1 MSVAARVD
9 VYASDTLDAVRSLPL
24 LSRGGLDL
32 TATVVGFIHWTGA
45 RTQVIRRSRLEMV
58 AVTVRGDVP
67 PVPLPGRTR
76 MRSGG
81 GPSRVRRRRGGK
93 PAWYAPAAIA
103 VDAVG
108 AAGPVYTVFRL
119 FGEAHAV
126 WYATAVAVA
135 WVLVR
140 ASHTRYAWRALG
152 ERGRVRPLLRDGMVL
167 LGVLTMVRAA
177 TDEDSPSHL
186 VPSALIMCLAVAGTW
201 QALTHRHLLA
211 RRRDGRGVRRA
222 LVIGETT
229 ALNGLVNRL
238 SRRTDHEFVVVG
250 VCPIGDGAPNLIAP
264 VAARLAQRLPAQLS
278 DDSEPVLAAVRGLE
292 VDMVFV
298 VSGPTMAAE
307 RLRRLSWAV
316 HEDGCPLVVVP
327 GLTEVVQRRVTVS
340 TLAGLTTLHVNPPAR
355 GAAVLVK
362 GALDRVG
369 AAVLLVLF
377 APVFAVVAIAVRLD
391 SPGAVLHRQIR
402 VGHQGRHFTLA
413 KFRTMVADAE
423 QLKQELA
430 KTNEHDGLMFKMRR
444 DPRTT
449 RVGRVLR
456 RYSLDELPQLV
467 NVLQGHMSLVGPRPP
482 LPEEVAQYNEVE
494 LRRLCVKP
502 GLTGLWQ
509 VSGRSDLSWDETVA
523 LDLHY
528 VDNWSPVV
536 DLNILSRTL
545 RAVVEGNGAY

>member
-1 MSVAARVD
+1 
-9 VYASDTLDAVRSLPL
+9 
-24 LSRGGLDL
+24 
-32 TATVVGFIHWTGA
+32 
-45 RTQVIRRSRLEMV
+45 MV
-58 AVTVRGDVP
+58 AVTVRGEVP
-67 PVPLPGRTR
+67 HVPLPGRTR
-76 MRSGG
+76 MRPGG
-81 GPSRVRRRRGGK
+81 GPSRVRRRRRGK
-93 PAWYAPAAIA
+93 PAWYAPAAVA

-108 AAGPVYTVFRL
+108 AAVPVYTAFRL
-119 FGEAHAV
+119 FGEAHAA

-140 ASHTRYAWRALG
+140 AARTRYTWRALG
-152 ERGRVRPLLRDGMVL
+152 ERGRARPLLRDGMVL
-167 LGVLTMVRAA
+167 VGLLTVVRAA
-177 TDEDSPSHL
+177 TGEDSPFPL
-186 VPSALIMCLAVAGTW
+186 VPSALVMCLAFTGTC

-250 VCPIGDGAPNLIAP
+250 VCPIGEGAPNLIAP
-264 VAARLAQRLPAQLS
+264 VAARLAPRLPTHLS
-278 DDSEPVLAAVRGLE
+278 DDSAPVLAAVRELE
-292 VDMVFV
+292 VDLAFV

-307 RLRRLSWAV
+307 RLRRLSWAL

-340 TLAGLTTLHVNPPAR
+340 TLAGLTTLQVTPPAR
-355 GAAVLVK
+355 GAALLVK
-362 GALDRVG
+362 NVLDRVG

-377 APVFAVVAIAVRLD
+377 APVLAAVAVAVRLD
-391 SPGAVLHRQIR
+391 SPGAVLHRQVR
-402 VGHQGRHFTLA
+402 VGHQGRRFTLA

-423 QLKQELA
+423 QLKHELA

-456 RYSLDELPQLV
+456 RFSLDELPQLV

-494 LRRLCVKP
+494 LRRLSVKP

-528 VDNWSPVV
+528 VDNWSPGV
-536 DLNILSRTL
+536 DLGILSRTL

>member
-1 MSVAARVD
+1 MPSAACR
-9 VYASDTLDAVRSLPL
+9 ASHEA
-24 LSRGGLDL
+24 LDL
-32 TATVVGFIHWTGA
+32 TATVVGFIPWTGA
-45 RTQVIRRSRLEMV
+45 RTHVIRWSRLEMV

-67 PVPLPGRTR
+67 HVPLPGRTR
-76 MRSGG
+76 MRSDGS
-81 GPSRVRRRRGGK
+81 PSRVRRRRRGK
-93 PAWYAPAAIA
+93 PAWYAPAAVA
-103 VDAVG
+103 VDVIG
-108 AAGPVYTVFRL
+108 AAVPVYAAFRL
-119 FGEAHAV
+119 FDEAHAV
-126 WYATAVAVA
+126 YYAAAVSVA

-140 ASHTRYAWRALG
+140 AARTRYTWRALG
-152 ERGRVRPLLRDGMVL
+152 ERGHAQPLLRDGMVL
-167 LGVLTMVRAA
+167 VALLTMVRAA
-177 TDEDSPSHL
+177 TGEDSPCHL
-186 VPSALIMCLAVAGTW
+186 VPAALVVCLAFTAACQT
-201 QALTHRHLLA
+201 LTNRHLQA

-222 LVIGETT
+222 LVIGETA

-250 VCPIGDGAPNLIAP
+250 VCPIGDDTPNLIAP
-264 VAARLAQRLPAQLS
+264 VAGRLAQRLPAHLS
-278 DDSEPVLAAVRGLE
+278 DDSAPVLAAVRGLE
-292 VDMVFV
+292 VDLVFV

-307 RLRRLSWAV
+307 RLRRLSWAL

-327 GLTEVVQRRVTVS
+327 GLTEVVQRRVTVA
-340 TLAGLTTLHVNPPAR
+340 TLAGLTTLHVTPPAR
-355 GAAVLVK
+355 GAALLAK
-362 GALDRVG
+362 GVLDRVG

-377 APVFAVVAIAVRLD
+377 APVFAVVGIAVRLD

-456 RYSLDELPQLV
+456 RFSLDELPQLV
-467 NVLQGHMSLVGPRPP
+467 NVVRGHMSLVGPRPP
-482 LPEEVAQYNEVE
+482 LPEEVAQYDEVE
-494 LRRLCVKP
+494 LRRLGVKP

>member
-1 MSVAARVD
+1 M
-9 VYASDTLDAVRSLPL
+9 
-24 LSRGGLDL
+24 
-32 TATVVGFIHWTGA
+32 
-45 RTQVIRRSRLEMV
+45 
-58 AVTVRGDVP
+58 
-67 PVPLPGRTR
+67 
-76 MRSGG
+76 
-81 GPSRVRRRRGGK
+81 RRRRGGK

-108 AAGPVYTVFRL
+108 AAGPVYAVFRL

-126 WYATAVAVA
+126 WYATVVAVA

-167 LGVLTMVRAA
+167 LGLLTMVRAA

-186 VPSALIMCLAVAGTW
+186 VPSALIMCLAVAATW

-222 LVIGETT
+222 LVIGETS

-264 VAARLAQRLPAQLS
+264 VAARLAQRLPAHLS

-292 VDMVFV
+292 VDLVFV

-316 HEDGCPLVVVP
+316 HEDGCPLVIVP

-340 TLAGLTTLHVNPPAR
+340 TLAGLTTLHVTPPAR